1 VSRKN
6 FQLCFCVEQQSY
18 LVSRGLQAGKCLG
31 ESVAIYLELIVWFVP
46 ERVDVNAEIVKP
58 VLNLPNIY
66 RFSNK
71 SLQPTW

>member
-1 VSRKN
+1 M
-6 FQLCFCVEQQSY
+6 
-18 LVSRGLQAGKCLG
+18 QAGKCLG

-66 RFSNK
+66 RFPNK
-71 SLQPTW
+71 PLQHTC